1 MLIFPQNNV
10 VSTSFEGL
18 CRFRVHLTIEGPLIG
33 YNWVLI
39 GALLI
44 EIVFCNFRS
53 EVCRNSKLALNNV
66 VSTGF
71 EGLCRFRVHL
81 TVI

>member
-1 MLIFPQNNV
+1 MLIFALNNV

-39 GALLI
+39 SAYLL
-44 EIVFCNFRS
+44 
-53 EVCRNSKLALNNV
+53 K
-66 VSTGF
+66 
-71 EGLCRFRVHL
+71 
-81 TVI
+81 TVTFDLKFVETPNLH